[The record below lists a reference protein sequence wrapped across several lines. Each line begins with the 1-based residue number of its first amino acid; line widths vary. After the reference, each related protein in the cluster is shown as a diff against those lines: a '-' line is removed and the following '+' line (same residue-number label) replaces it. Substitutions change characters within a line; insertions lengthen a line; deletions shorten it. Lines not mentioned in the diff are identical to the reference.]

1 METMKT
7 RKNKFLVILIV
18 FMMLFSNF
26 GYTMA
31 VIATS
36 DEFEIITKGFF
47 QKDEVKFNA
56 YFEDENGNKTTEIT
70 ENVNNKPK
78 LVIEVLPQ
86 VDGYLKSASI
96 KAVSSDDDN
105 INFKFASVTEN
116 LLSDRKSDSEKNL
129 SDALADNK
137 VKEEEKDTDVSENT
151 VVDNQANENQVPEN
165 TTNENPVTENP
176 TDVNEN
182 VVTDQTNPV
191 DGKEGSAFVD
201 ALGNTTKEENTNP
214 LADVLGSQG
223 EVSDT
228 SSSEANTVNTNT
240 TSDIKK
246 DAGSD

>member
-86 VDGYLKSASI
+86 VDG
-96 KAVSSDDDN
+96 
-105 INFKFASVTEN
+105 
-116 LLSDRKSDSEKNL
+116 DRKS
-129 SDALADNK
+129 
-137 VKEEEKDTDVSENT
+137 
-151 VVDNQANENQVPEN
+151 VV
-165 TTNENPVTENP
+165 
-176 TDVNEN
+176 
-182 VVTDQTNPV
+182 
-191 DGKEGSAFVD
+191 
-201 ALGNTTKEENTNP
+201 
-214 LADVLGSQG
+214 
-223 EVSDT
+223 
-228 SSSEANTVNTNT
+228 
-240 TSDIKK
+240 
-246 DAGSD
+246 